1 MLLAI
6 GNAGC
11 VTCVVSTVAIE
22 AAMQK
27 FTRALND
34 TPDAMKLRRKAA
46 SFDNPYNIQPQDS
59 AAANRQEVERC
70 AGVLSFAEHFPL
82 VCYRARQEQGNLVM
96 KAKDRVNKQQP
107 FCTRGF

>member
-22 AAMQK
+22 AAMQ
-27 FTRALND
+27 
-34 TPDAMKLRRKAA
+34 LRRKAA